1 MTKQTRYLSFLF
13 RKVVVTDSICFQMSK
28 HVDSISDSDIAS
40 KSWSDKKYEEQGGVV
55 GSDENPLDVP
65 ENEVRSSFSKPFI
78 LLLSDFNVI

>member
-1 MTKQTRYLSFLF
+1 
-13 RKVVVTDSICFQMSK
+13 MSK

-40 KSWSDKKYEEQGGVV
+40 KAWFDKKYEEQGGVV

-78 LLLSDFNVI
+78 ILFT